1 MFLIYVSDLSQD
13 VKSNLFLYADD
24 SFLMYKRRD
33 VKEIEELLN
42 KYFENVCDWFIGNK
56 LNILFGEDKSKSI
69 LFASECKSKV
79 QKTKLKI

>member
-13 VKSNLFLYADD
+13 VKSNLFLYVDD

-42 KYFENVCDWFIGNK
+42 KYFENVYDWFIGNK
-56 LNILFGEDKSKSI
+56 LNIHFGENESKSI
-69 LFASECKSKV
+69 LFASEGKSKV
-79 QKTKLKI
+79 QQN